1 MPRTLRAPID
11 EQDALWERSAWRLN
25 AAILRF
31 ARAMVAGRSTEA
43 ATLQIGRLITQT
55 LVLADLLGR
64 RRVIL
69 MQDDVMSR
77 RVADRVTPELFRID
91 DDARLVFTSDPTP
104 MVAPV
109 TFDEM
114 IQNILERQPRLA
126 VGYQAV
132 QDLYSREFAFAVAK
146 SVTEETTKRVQKA
159 LAEGFRTGQGAKVE
173 QVVAEIGDW
182 SNSYS
187 ECVYRTNMATAY
199 TAGQFQ
205 QAKDPDLAPAFPA
218 LEYIGISDS
227 VTRPN
232 HRAAFGL
239 IAATADPIWNE
250 IAPPLG
256 YNDRCGVT
264 IRNKWALMDAG
275 LYRDGIVI
283 RHTPPGFAGA
293 HADHGFTHSAVGTVY
308 R

>member
-25 AAILRF
+25 DAILRF

-43 ATLQIGRLITQT
+43 ATLQIGRLIVQT

-64 RRVIL
+64 RRVLL
-69 MQDDVMSR
+69 MQDDVLAR
-77 RVADRVTPELFRID
+77 RAADRVAPEPFRLD
-91 DDARLVFTSDPTP
+91 DDGRLVFTSDPTP
-104 MVAPV
+104 MVTPV

-114 IQNILERQPRLA
+114 IANLLERDPRLA
-126 VGYQAV
+126 VGYKAV

-146 SVTEETTKRVQKA
+146 SVTTETTKRVQKA
-159 LAEGFRTGQGAKVE
+159 LAEGFTRGSGTKTE
-173 QVVAEIGDW
+173 QVIAEIGDW
-182 SNSYS
+182 SAAYS
-187 ECVYRTNMATAY
+187 ETVYRTNMATAY

-218 LEYIGISDS
+218 LEYIGISDAS
-227 VTRPN
+227 TRPN

-239 IAATADPIWNE
+239 IAATADPIWAE

-283 RHTPPGFAGA
+283 RHTPPNFAQA